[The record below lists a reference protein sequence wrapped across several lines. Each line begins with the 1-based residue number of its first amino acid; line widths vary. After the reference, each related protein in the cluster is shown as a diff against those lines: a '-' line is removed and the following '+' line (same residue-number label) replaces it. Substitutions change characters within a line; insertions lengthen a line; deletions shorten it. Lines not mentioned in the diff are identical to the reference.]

1 MGPHSA
7 MIQSDF
13 PASTG
18 TDIVLHSKRPSR
30 ATQPPTKSSLHHNNI
45 ICISQQTLLH
55 SFMMMAADGYY
66 TFTGREGEIIP
77 PGVTRVRI
85 HESVSVIPARAFRGN
100 RNIEEL
106 ECHDRVKTVESHVFR
121 LCPSLRRVI
130 MPGVEVVEQYAF
142 DGCKALAIVECGKL
156 EIIG

>member
-30 ATQPPTKSSLHHNNI
+30 AHPSRPTKSSLHHNNI
-45 ICISQQTLLH
+45 IAQQTLLH
-55 SFMMMAADGYY
+55 AFIMMAADGWY

-85 HESVSVIPARAFRGN
+85 HESLTVIPARAFRGN
-100 RNIEEL
+100 GNIEEL
-106 ECHDRVKTVESHVFR
+106 DCHDDVKTVESHVFR

-142 DGCKALAIVECGKL
+142 DGCRALAIVECGKL